1 MSNRSERVAEE
12 VKKVVSETLRS
23 KVDDKDI
30 GLVTVTDVEL
40 TTELENATIYYTSL
54 NQDKEKVQN
63 ALEKA
68 KGLVR
73 SEVAKNIRLRKA
85 PELFFKYDTS
95 IEYGRKI
102 ESLLNDIKDD
112 K

>member
-12 VKKVVSETLRS
+12 IKKVVSEALRT

-30 GLVTVTDVEL
+30 GMVTVTDVEL
-40 TTELENATIYYTSL
+40 TTELENATIYYTSF
-54 NQDKEKVQN
+54 NDNKEKVQA
-63 ALEKA
+63 ALDRA

-73 SEVAKNIRLRKA
+73 SEVARSIRLRKA

-95 IEYGRKI
+95 IEYGHKI
-102 ESLLNDIKDD
+102 ESLLNDIKE